1 MRRTKLYTVSSDDRD
16 NGKTFL
22 ITEMDADK
30 AEKWAARAF
39 NALAA
44 SGISVPD
51 GAGLADLAGLGLESF
66 RGLPWAQVEPLLDEM
81 FECIQFVPDP
91 EKRTTQFP
99 LGYPRPLH
107 KSDIDEVMTRLK
119 LRAQVLELQLGFS
132 IADKLSLLRAKKVGE
147 PPTSTST
154 SQES

>member
-1 MRRTKLYTVSSDDRD
+1 MRKTELYTVSSNDRD

-30 AEKWAARAF
+30 AEKWAARAL

-51 GAGLADLAGLGLESF
+51 GAGLADLAGFGLESF

-81 FECIQFVPDP
+81 FGCIQFVPDP
-91 EKRTTQFP
+91 EKRTVQFP

-107 KSDIDEVMTRLK
+107 KSDIDEVLTRLK
-119 LRAQVLELQLGFS
+119 LRARVLELHLGFS
-132 IADKLSLLRAKKVGE
+132 IADWLSSLSGKKVGG
-147 PPTSTST
+147 PQTNTSTSP
-154 SQES
+154 ES